1 MSVRLMGSVFYLNL
15 RPVEKLVLL
24 ALADHANDDGG
35 QCFPS
40 VGRIALKT
48 SLSRRGVQKV
58 YRRLEAKGIL
68 VPIGQRWEGMTE
80 YRIVVERGERSSL
93 GQANLSAPQGER
105 ASHESSLTVK
115 KLTWSKSQRRCKEE
129 EARPYLEPM
138 PPIPCTQR
146 R

>member
-24 ALADHANDDGG
+24 ALADHANDDGE

-40 VGRIALKT
+40 VGQIALKT

-68 VPIGQRWEGMTE
+68 VPIGQMREGITE
-80 YRIVVERGERSSL
+80 YRIVPERGERSSL
-93 GQANLSAPQGER
+93 EGANLSAQRGER
-105 ASHESSLTVK
+105 GSHEPSLTVK
-115 KLTWSKSQRRCKEE
+115 KPTLSQSQKPIRKYTRR
-129 EARPYLEPM
+129 R
-138 PPIPCTQR
+138 
-146 R
+146 